1 MFALQP
7 TPSMGPVISPWSGTM
22 IDRIPSLDDMPHKDN
37 VIAMRNLPC
46 LGVGVGSNNSSSGTI
61 GVGSF
66 SGVSVGG
73 GNGGVGGVV
82 SGGVGIGGVGGISTG
97 KSVVAAAAATALDAT
112 TSTEEPSIIPHATP
126 SYFAT
131 TYYHLGDDECHSG
144 VNQLGGVF
152 VGGRPLPDSTRQK
165 IVELAHSG
173 ARPCDISRILQVSN
187 GCVSKIL
194 GRYYETGSIRPRAIG
209 GSKPRVATAE
219 VVSKISLYK
228 RECPSIFA
236 WEIRDRLLQEC
247 ICTNENIPS
256 VSSINRVLRN
266 LAAQKEQ
273 QHSSP
278 LTNGSNCNGGSVAS
292 TNSNPKATNPIGST
306 TGSGSMGGSSGS
318 SVVDM
323 QLRTTNTP
331 LNSDGSVGSSVNDGG
346 EGDASANRNSV
357 VSGAT
362 TNAMYDKLRLLNDHH
377 QLGGIGSL
385 HPSTVTSAQMEASVP
400 APPHNLHHTQQIQ
413 PQIHL
418 DHHPVQ
424 PNTHSQSL
432 SHMHVSTTTLP
443 TQSHTANTL
452 ALTHHHPQHAVVNQC
467 WPPRHYSTSWY
478 SPPLSSGLSS
488 GAVSSGPNSVGSAAI
503 LSPSKTLASV
513 FATGVQ
519 PLSPHGGGKT
529 ANGNGGNGSNGSLS
543 SAQVNRCPISD
554 DLMLKK
560 ELDGHHSDETGSGEG
575 ENSNGG
581 MSNVGAND
589 DDQARLILKR
599 KLQRNRTSFTN
610 EQIDSLEKE
619 FERTHYPDV
628 FARERLA
635 AKIGLP
641 EARIQVWFSNRRAK
655 WRREEK
661 LRNQRRTPSS
671 TGGGSSISATSV
683 ADSPNRSSM
692 NGSVGA
698 PVLPS
703 GTRLFFDYFG
713 YATPTTDAPIPD
725 DVISTPPLA
734 HNSVSTG
741 DVVAATTVAVRT
753 SVRGSGAGTPDNL
766 GGGQQTS
773 SGSSNASG
781 TSVTNSVG
789 GHSIERSS
797 TGVMGLSATAS
808 SGCAPIGAVHTYHAA
823 AHHTHHLDGSIVPTL
838 SPRLNLNNGFSSSM
852 GTMYPIHHHSTM
864 AMSET
869 YSSMASM
876 SSFTHP
882 SISPMPGSPISQQRD
897 LTPPSLYQC
906 HMSLRAP
913 LPPPPHHHAMI
924 GSFGIPSV
932 SSGHSSSSAMIGCG
946 SSSSTANTNQQLVSR
961 GYDTT
966 VKSYE
971 QTVGL
976 QPPLPLPI
984 ACSNNVSALP
994 QVTSDSSVSAIN
1006 CDSGATTSTN
1016 LNNTTLLST
1025 RNSPCSPISHQL
1037 GTPNDGGGSS
1047 STAASTMHNYSQ
1059 LGYGYATAT
1068 ASSTVCNNSGGSTV
1082 MDSGLSSTS
1091 SQNQVGKQQQFFAS
1105 CFYSPWV

>member
-7 TPSMGPVISPWSGTM
+7 TPSMGAVISPWSGTM
-22 IDRIPSLDDMPHKDN
+22 IDRMPSLDDMPHK
-37 VIAMRNLPC
+37 A
-46 LGVGVGSNNSSSGTI
+46 G
-61 GVGSF
+61 
-66 SGVSVGG
+66 
-73 GNGGVGGVV
+73 
-82 SGGVGIGGVGGISTG
+82 
-97 KSVVAAAAATALDAT
+97 
-112 TSTEEPSIIPHATP
+112 
-126 SYFAT
+126 
-131 TYYHLGDDECHSG
+131 HSG

-273 QHSSP
+273 QQQHSSL
-278 LTNGSNCNGGSVAS
+278 LTNDSKCNGGSVAS

-306 TGSGSMGGSSGS
+306 TGSGSMGGSSGG
-318 SVVDM
+318 SVVDI

-331 LNSDGSVGSSVNDGG
+331 LNSDGSVGSSVNDCG
-346 EGDASANRNSV
+346 EGDAFANRSSV
-357 VSGAT
+357 VSGAVRDT
-362 TNAMYDKLRLLNDHH
+362 TTDAMYDKLRVLNDHH
-377 QLGGIGSL
+377 PLGVGSL
-385 HPSTVTSAQMEASVP
+385 HPSTVTSAQMESSVP
-400 APPHNLHHTQQIQ
+400 APPHNLHHTQQMQ
-413 PQIHL
+413 PQIHQ

-424 PNTHSQSL
+424 PNTHSQSH

-488 GAVSSGPNSVGSAAI
+488 GAVPSGANSVGSAAI
-503 LSPSKTLASV
+503 SSPSKILASA

-519 PLSPHGGGKT
+519 PLSPHGGGRM

-543 SAQVNRCPISD
+543 SAQVSKCPISD

-635 AKIGLP
+635 GIIGLP

-671 TGGGSSISATSV
+671 TLAGSSISATSV
-683 ADSPNRSSM
+683 TDSPNRSSM
-692 NGSVGA
+692 NGSGGA
-698 PVLPS
+698 TVLPS

-753 SVRGSGAGTPDNL
+753 SVRGSGAGTPDHL
-766 GGGQQTS
+766 GGGQQSS
-773 SGSSNASG
+773 SGSSNTSG
-781 TSVTNSVG
+781 TSVTNLVG

-797 TGVMGLSATAS
+797 TGVMGLSATVS
-808 SGCAPIGAVHTYHAA
+808 TGCAPIGAVHTYHAA

-852 GTMYPIHHHSTM
+852 GAMYPIHHHSTM

-882 SISPMPGSPISQQRD
+882 SMSPMPGSPISQQRD

-932 SSGHSSSSAMIGCG
+932 GGGHSSSSAMIGSR
-946 SSSSTANTNQQLVSR
+946 SSISTANTNQQLVSR

-976 QPPLPLPI
+976 QPPLPLPT

-994 QVTSDSSVSAIN
+994 QVTSDSSISVIN
-1006 CDSGATTSTN
+1006 CDSEATTTTN
-1016 LNNTTLLST
+1016 LNNTTILST
-1025 RNSPCSPISHQL
+1025 RNSTSSPISHQL
-1037 GTPNDGGGSS
+1037 GAPNDDGGSS

-1068 ASSTVCNNSGGSTV
+1068 DSSTVCNNSGGPTV
-1082 MDSGLSSTS
+1082 METGLSSTS

>member
-7 TPSMGPVISPWSGTM
+7 TPSMGAVISPWSGAM

-46 LGVGVGSNNSSSGTI
+46 LGVGVGSNNSSSGAI
-61 GVGSF
+61 GVSSF

-73 GNGGVGGVV
+73 GNGGVVG
-82 SGGVGIGGVGGISTG
+82 GGVGIGGVGGVITG
-97 KSVVAAAAATALDAT
+97 KSVVAAATAAALDAT

-273 QHSSP
+273 QQQHSSL
-278 LTNGSNCNGGSVAS
+278 LTNTSNCNGGSVAS

-306 TGSGSMGGSSGS
+306 TGSGSMGGSSGG

-331 LNSDGSVGSSVNDGG
+331 LNSDGSLGSSVNDGG
-346 EGDASANRNSV
+346 EGDASANRSSV
-357 VSGAT
+357 VRDT
-362 TNAMYDKLRLLNDHH
+362 TADTMYDKLRLLNDHH
-377 QLGGIGSL
+377 QLGGLGSL
-385 HPSTVTSAQMEASVP
+385 HPSTVTSAQMEATVP
-400 APPHNLHHTQQIQ
+400 APPHNLHHTQQMQ
-413 PQIHL
+413 PQIHC
-418 DHHPVQ
+418 DHHQVQ
-424 PNTHSQSL
+424 PNTHSQSN
-432 SHMHVSTTTLP
+432 SHMHVPTATLP

-488 GAVSSGPNSVGSAAI
+488 GAVSSGANSVASAEIAA
-503 LSPSKTLASV
+503 PSKTLASA

-519 PLSPHGGGKT
+519 PLSPHSGGRM

-543 SAQVNRCPISD
+543 SAQVNKYPISD

-610 EQIDSLEKE
+610 DQIDSLEKE

-635 AKIGLP
+635 GKIGLP

-671 TGGGSSISATSV
+671 TGGSSSISATSV
-683 ADSPNRSSM
+683 TDSPNRSSM
-692 NGSVGA
+692 NGSGGA
-698 PVLPS
+698 TVLPS
-703 GTRLFFDYFG
+703 GN
-713 YATPTTDAPIPD
+713 ASIPD

-753 SVRGSGAGTPDNL
+753 SVRGSGAGTPDHL
-766 GGGQQTS
+766 GGGQQS
-773 SGSSNASG
+773 LSGSRNASG
-781 TSVTNSVG
+781 TSVTNLVS

-797 TGVMGLSATAS
+797 TGVMGLSATAG
-808 SGCAPIGAVHTYHAA
+808 SGCAPIGAVHSYHAA
-823 AHHTHHLDGSIVPTL
+823 VHHTHHLDGSIVPTL

-869 YSSMASM
+869 YSSM

-932 SSGHSSSSAMIGCG
+932 SAGHSSSSAMIGSGC
-946 SSSSTANTNQQLVSR
+946 SSSTANTNQQLVSR

-976 QPPLPLPI
+976 QPPLSLPT
-984 ACSNNVSALP
+984 AYSNNVSALP

-1006 CDSGATTSTN
+1006 CNSGATTTTN
-1016 LNNTTLLST
+1016 LNNTTILST
-1025 RNSPCSPISHQL
+1025 RNSPCSPISHHL

-1059 LGYGYATAT
+1059 LGYGYATTT
-1068 ASSTVCNNSGGSTV
+1068 ASSTVCNNSGGPTV
-1082 MDSGLSSTS
+1082 MDTGLSSTS

>member
-7 TPSMGPVISPWSGTM
+7 TPSMGAVISPWSGAM
-22 IDRIPSLDDMPHKDN
+22 IDRIPSLDDMPHK
-37 VIAMRNLPC
+37 
-46 LGVGVGSNNSSSGTI
+46 G
-61 GVGSF
+61 
-66 SGVSVGG
+66 
-73 GNGGVGGVV
+73 
-82 SGGVGIGGVGGISTG
+82 
-97 KSVVAAAAATALDAT
+97 
-112 TSTEEPSIIPHATP
+112 
-126 SYFAT
+126 
-131 TYYHLGDDECHSG
+131 HSG

-273 QHSSP
+273 QQQHSSL
-278 LTNGSNCNGGSVAS
+278 LTNTSNCNGGSVAS

-306 TGSGSMGGSSGS
+306 TGSGSMGGSSGG

-331 LNSDGSVGSSVNDGG
+331 LNSDGSLGSSVNDGG
-346 EGDASANRNSV
+346 EGDASANRSSV
-357 VSGAT
+357 VRDT
-362 TNAMYDKLRLLNDHH
+362 TADTMYDKLRLLNDHH
-377 QLGGIGSL
+377 QLGGLGSL
-385 HPSTVTSAQMEASVP
+385 HPSTVTSAQMEATVP
-400 APPHNLHHTQQIQ
+400 APPHNLHHTQQMQ
-413 PQIHL
+413 PQIHC
-418 DHHPVQ
+418 DHHQVQ
-424 PNTHSQSL
+424 PNTHSQSN
-432 SHMHVSTTTLP
+432 SHMHVPTATLP

-488 GAVSSGPNSVGSAAI
+488 GAVSSGANSVASAEIAA
-503 LSPSKTLASV
+503 PSKTLASA

-519 PLSPHGGGKT
+519 PLSPHSGGRM

-543 SAQVNRCPISD
+543 SAQVNKYPISD

-610 EQIDSLEKE
+610 DQIDSLEKE

-635 AKIGLP
+635 GKIGLP

-671 TGGGSSISATSV
+671 TGGSSSISATSV
-683 ADSPNRSSM
+683 TDSPNRSSM
-692 NGSVGA
+692 NGSGGA
-698 PVLPS
+698 TVLPS

-713 YATPTTDAPIPD
+713 YATPTTDASIPD

-753 SVRGSGAGTPDNL
+753 SVRGSGAGTPDHL
-766 GGGQQTS
+766 GGGQQS
-773 SGSSNASG
+773 LSGSRNASG
-781 TSVTNSVG
+781 TSVTNLVS

-797 TGVMGLSATAS
+797 TGVMGLSATAG
-808 SGCAPIGAVHTYHAA
+808 SGCAPIGAVHSYHAA
-823 AHHTHHLDGSIVPTL
+823 VHHTHHLDGSIVPTL

-869 YSSMASM
+869 YSSM

-932 SSGHSSSSAMIGCG
+932 SAGHSSSSAMIGSGC
-946 SSSSTANTNQQLVSR
+946 SSSTANTNQQLVSR

-976 QPPLPLPI
+976 QPPLSLPT
-984 ACSNNVSALP
+984 AYSNNVSALP

-1006 CDSGATTSTN
+1006 CNSGATTTTN
-1016 LNNTTLLST
+1016 LNNTTILST
-1025 RNSPCSPISHQL
+1025 RNSPCSPISHHL

-1059 LGYGYATAT
+1059 LGYGYATTT
-1068 ASSTVCNNSGGSTV
+1068 ASSTVCNNSGGPTV
-1082 MDSGLSSTS
+1082 MDTGLSSTS

>member
-1 MFALQP
+1 MVTTVVVIVSNVDNELAVIKLTGCTSIISDVGENDNNVADYSNQLQHYKRELQSTIDTPENSPSKSPLTHSEEQQQPQCLKIEHSSHSNFDHYQPHQEQQPLYNNFYYHENLAQTLYQRKQSPITHSSEHNQQHYSYYRQQQQHQQVTQDQQRKLLEMFALQP
-7 TPSMGPVISPWSGTM
+7 TPSMGAVISPWSGAM
-22 IDRIPSLDDMPHKDN
+22 IDRIPSLDDMPHK
-37 VIAMRNLPC
+37 
-46 LGVGVGSNNSSSGTI
+46 G
-61 GVGSF
+61 
-66 SGVSVGG
+66 
-73 GNGGVGGVV
+73 
-82 SGGVGIGGVGGISTG
+82 
-97 KSVVAAAAATALDAT
+97 
-112 TSTEEPSIIPHATP
+112 
-126 SYFAT
+126 
-131 TYYHLGDDECHSG
+131 HSG

-273 QHSSP
+273 QQQHSSL
-278 LTNGSNCNGGSVAS
+278 LTNTSNCNGGSVAS

-306 TGSGSMGGSSGS
+306 TGSGSMGGSSGG

-331 LNSDGSVGSSVNDGG
+331 LNSDGSLGSSVNDGG
-346 EGDASANRNSV
+346 EGDASANRSSV
-357 VSGAT
+357 VRDT
-362 TNAMYDKLRLLNDHH
+362 TADTMYDKLRLLNDHH
-377 QLGGIGSL
+377 QLGGLGSL
-385 HPSTVTSAQMEASVP
+385 HPSTVTSAQMEATVP
-400 APPHNLHHTQQIQ
+400 APPHNLHHTQQMQ
-413 PQIHL
+413 PQIHC
-418 DHHPVQ
+418 DHHQVQ
-424 PNTHSQSL
+424 PNTHSQSN
-432 SHMHVSTTTLP
+432 SHMHVPTATLP

-488 GAVSSGPNSVGSAAI
+488 GAVSSGANSVASAEIAA
-503 LSPSKTLASV
+503 PSKTLASA

-519 PLSPHGGGKT
+519 PLSPHSGGRM

-543 SAQVNRCPISD
+543 SAQVNKYPISD

-560 ELDGHHSDETGSGEG
+560 E
-575 ENSNGG
+575 
-581 MSNVGAND
+581 
-589 DDQARLILKR
+589 I
-599 KLQRNRTSFTN
+599 
-610 EQIDSLEKE
+610 
-619 FERTHYPDV
+619 
-628 FARERLA
+628 
-635 AKIGLP
+635 
-641 EARIQVWFSNRRAK
+641 
-655 WRREEK
+655 
-661 LRNQRRTPSS
+661 
-671 TGGGSSISATSV
+671 
-683 ADSPNRSSM
+683 
-692 NGSVGA
+692 
-698 PVLPS
+698 
-703 GTRLFFDYFG
+703 
-713 YATPTTDAPIPD
+713 
-725 DVISTPPLA
+725 
-734 HNSVSTG
+734 
-741 DVVAATTVAVRT
+741 TTVLVNT
-753 SVRGSGAGTPDNL
+753 
-766 GGGQQTS
+766 
-773 SGSSNASG
+773 
-781 TSVTNSVG
+781 
-789 GHSIERSS
+789 
-797 TGVMGLSATAS
+797 
-808 SGCAPIGAVHTYHAA
+808 
-823 AHHTHHLDGSIVPTL
+823 
-838 SPRLNLNNGFSSSM
+838 
-852 GTMYPIHHHSTM
+852 
-864 AMSET
+864 
-869 YSSMASM
+869 ASM

-932 SSGHSSSSAMIGCG
+932 SAGHSSSSAMIGSGC
-946 SSSSTANTNQQLVSR
+946 SSSTANTNQQLVSR

-976 QPPLPLPI
+976 QPPLSLPT
-984 ACSNNVSALP
+984 AYSNNVSALP

-1006 CDSGATTSTN
+1006 CNSGATTTTN
-1016 LNNTTLLST
+1016 LNNTTILST
-1025 RNSPCSPISHQL
+1025 RNSPCSPISHHL

-1059 LGYGYATAT
+1059 LGYGYATTT
-1068 ASSTVCNNSGGSTV
+1068 ASSTVCNNSGGPTV
-1082 MDSGLSSTS
+1082 MDTGLSSTS

>member
-7 TPSMGPVISPWSGTM
+7 TPSMGAVISPWSGTM
-22 IDRIPSLDDMPHKDN
+22 IDRMPSLDDMPHK
-37 VIAMRNLPC
+37 
-46 LGVGVGSNNSSSGTI
+46 G
-61 GVGSF
+61 
-66 SGVSVGG
+66 
-73 GNGGVGGVV
+73 
-82 SGGVGIGGVGGISTG
+82 
-97 KSVVAAAAATALDAT
+97 
-112 TSTEEPSIIPHATP
+112 
-126 SYFAT
+126 
-131 TYYHLGDDECHSG
+131 HSG

-273 QHSSP
+273 QQQHSSL
-278 LTNGSNCNGGSVAS
+278 LTNDSKCNGGSVAS

-306 TGSGSMGGSSGS
+306 TGSGSMGGSSGG
-318 SVVDM
+318 SVVDI

-331 LNSDGSVGSSVNDGG
+331 LNSDGSVGSSVNDCG
-346 EGDASANRNSV
+346 EGDAFANRSSV
-357 VSGAT
+357 VSGAVRDT
-362 TNAMYDKLRLLNDHH
+362 TTDAMYDKLRVLNDHH
-377 QLGGIGSL
+377 PLGVGSL
-385 HPSTVTSAQMEASVP
+385 HPSTVTSAQMESSVP
-400 APPHNLHHTQQIQ
+400 APPHNLHHTQQMQ
-413 PQIHL
+413 PQIHQ

-424 PNTHSQSL
+424 PNTHSQSH

-488 GAVSSGPNSVGSAAI
+488 GAVPSGANSVGSAAI
-503 LSPSKTLASV
+503 SSPSKILASA

-519 PLSPHGGGKT
+519 PLSPHGGGRM

-543 SAQVNRCPISD
+543 SAQVSKCPISD

-635 AKIGLP
+635 GIIGLP

-671 TGGGSSISATSV
+671 TLAGSSISATSV
-683 ADSPNRSSM
+683 TDSPNRSSM
-692 NGSVGA
+692 NGSGGA
-698 PVLPS
+698 TVLPS

-753 SVRGSGAGTPDNL
+753 SVRGSGAGTPDHL
-766 GGGQQTS
+766 GGGQQSS
-773 SGSSNASG
+773 SGSSNTSG
-781 TSVTNSVG
+781 TSVTNLVG

-797 TGVMGLSATAS
+797 TGVMGLSATVS
-808 SGCAPIGAVHTYHAA
+808 TGCAPIGAVHTYHAA

-852 GTMYPIHHHSTM
+852 GAMYPIHHHSTM

-882 SISPMPGSPISQQRD
+882 SMSPMPGSPISQQRD

-932 SSGHSSSSAMIGCG
+932 GGGHSSSSAMIGSR
-946 SSSSTANTNQQLVSR
+946 SSISTANTNQQLVSR

-976 QPPLPLPI
+976 QPPLPLPT

-994 QVTSDSSVSAIN
+994 QVTSDSSISVIN
-1006 CDSGATTSTN
+1006 CDSEATTTTN
-1016 LNNTTLLST
+1016 LNNTTILST
-1025 RNSPCSPISHQL
+1025 RNSTSSPISHQL
-1037 GTPNDGGGSS
+1037 GAPNDDGGSS

-1068 ASSTVCNNSGGSTV
+1068 DSSTVCNNSGGPTV
-1082 MDSGLSSTS
+1082 METGLSSTS

>member
-7 TPSMGPVISPWSGTM
+7 TPSMGAVISPWSGTM
-22 IDRIPSLDDMPHKDN
+22 IDRMPSLDDMPHKDN

-46 LGVGVGSNNSSSGTI
+46 LSVGVGSNNSSSGAI

-82 SGGVGIGGVGGISTG
+82 GGGVGIGGVGGISTG
-97 KSVVAAAAATALDAT
+97 KSVVAAAAAAALDAT
-112 TSTEEPSIIPHATP
+112 TSTEEPSIIPHTTP

-273 QHSSP
+273 QQQHSSL
-278 LTNGSNCNGGSVAS
+278 LTNDSKCNGGSVAS

-306 TGSGSMGGSSGS
+306 TGSGSMGGSSGG
-318 SVVDM
+318 SVVDI

-331 LNSDGSVGSSVNDGG
+331 LNSDGSVGSSVNDCG
-346 EGDASANRNSV
+346 EGDAFANRSSV
-357 VSGAT
+357 VSGAVRDT
-362 TNAMYDKLRLLNDHH
+362 TTDAMYDKLRVLNDHH
-377 QLGGIGSL
+377 PLGVGSL
-385 HPSTVTSAQMEASVP
+385 HPSTVTSAQMESSVP
-400 APPHNLHHTQQIQ
+400 APPHNLHHTQQMQ
-413 PQIHL
+413 PQIHQ

-424 PNTHSQSL
+424 PNTHSQSH

-488 GAVSSGPNSVGSAAI
+488 GAVPSGANSVGSAAI
-503 LSPSKTLASV
+503 SSPSKILASA

-519 PLSPHGGGKT
+519 PLSPHGGGRM

-543 SAQVNRCPISD
+543 SAQVSKCPISD

-635 AKIGLP
+635 GIIGLP

-671 TGGGSSISATSV
+671 TLAGSSISATSV
-683 ADSPNRSSM
+683 TDSPNRSSM
-692 NGSVGA
+692 NGSGGA
-698 PVLPS
+698 TVLPS
-703 GTRLFFDYFG
+703 GN
-713 YATPTTDAPIPD
+713 APIPD

-753 SVRGSGAGTPDNL
+753 SVRGSGAGTPDHL
-766 GGGQQTS
+766 GGGQQSS
-773 SGSSNASG
+773 SGSSNTSG
-781 TSVTNSVG
+781 TSVTNLVG

-797 TGVMGLSATAS
+797 TGVMGLSATVS
-808 SGCAPIGAVHTYHAA
+808 TGCAPIGAVHTYHAA

-852 GTMYPIHHHSTM
+852 GAMYPIHHHSTM

-882 SISPMPGSPISQQRD
+882 SMSPMPGSPISQQRD

-932 SSGHSSSSAMIGCG
+932 GGGHSSSSAMIGSR
-946 SSSSTANTNQQLVSR
+946 SSISTANTNQQLVSR

-976 QPPLPLPI
+976 QPPLPLPT

-994 QVTSDSSVSAIN
+994 QVTSDSSISVIN
-1006 CDSGATTSTN
+1006 CDSEATTTTN
-1016 LNNTTLLST
+1016 LNNTTILST
-1025 RNSPCSPISHQL
+1025 RNSTSSPISHQL
-1037 GTPNDGGGSS
+1037 GAPNDDGGSS

-1068 ASSTVCNNSGGSTV
+1068 DSSTVCNNSGGPTV
-1082 MDSGLSSTS
+1082 METGLSSTS

>member
-1 MFALQP
+1 
-7 TPSMGPVISPWSGTM
+7 
-22 IDRIPSLDDMPHKDN
+22 
-37 VIAMRNLPC
+37 MRNLPC
-46 LGVGVGSNNSSSGTI
+46 LGVGVGSNNSSSTI

-73 GNGGVGGVV
+73 GVGGVV
-82 SGGVGIGGVGGISTG
+82 SGGVGNGGVGGISTG
-97 KSVVAAAAATALDAT
+97 KSVVAAAAAAALDAT
-112 TSTEEPSIIPHATP
+112 TSTEAPSIIPHATP

-131 TYYHLGDDECHSG
+131 TYYHLSDDECHSG

-236 WEIRDRLLQEC
+236 WEIRDRLLQEG

-273 QHSSP
+273 QQQQSSL
-278 LTNGSNCNGGSVAS
+278 LTNGSNSNGGSAS
-292 TNSNPKATNPIGST
+292 SANSNPNTTNPTGST
-306 TGSGSMGGSSGS
+306 SASGSLGGSSGGS
-318 SVVDM
+318 GVNM
-323 QLRTTNTP
+323 QLRTTHTP
-331 LNSDGSVGSSVNDGG
+331 LNSDGSVGSSVDD
-346 EGDASANRNSV
+346 GDASANRSSV
-357 VSGAT
+357 VSGAIRDT
-362 TNAMYDKLRLLNDHH
+362 TTDAMYDKLRLLNGHR
-377 QLGGIGSL
+377 QLGGVGSL
-385 HPSTVTSAQMEASVP
+385 HPSTVISAPTEASGP
-400 APPHNLHHTQQIQ
+400 ALLHNLHPPQQMQ
-413 PQIHL
+413 PQL
-418 DHHPVQ
+418 HHHHHSVQ
-424 PNTHSQSL
+424 PNTHPQTH
-432 SHMHVSTTTLP
+432 SHMQVSTTTLP
-443 TQSHTANTL
+443 PQSHTANTL

-467 WPPRHYSTSWY
+467 WPPRHYCASWY
-478 SPPLSSGLSS
+478 SPPLSGGLSNGALPS
-488 GAVSSGPNSVGSAAI
+488 GANSVGSSAM
-503 LSPSKTLASV
+503 STPSKILTSA

-519 PLSPHGGGKT
+519 PLSPHSGSGM
-529 ANGNGGNGSNGSLS
+529 ANGNTGNGHNGSLS
-543 SAQVNRCPISD
+543 SAQRNSCPISD

-575 ENSNGG
+575 ENSNGD

-635 AKIGLP
+635 GKIGLP

-661 LRNQRRTPSS
+661 LRNQRLTPSS
-671 TGGGSSISATSV
+671 TGAGSSISATSV
-683 ADSPNRSSM
+683 TDSPNRSSM
-692 NGSVGA
+692 NGSGGA
-698 PVLPS
+698 TVVPS

-713 YATPTTDAPIPD
+713 YATPTDAVIPD
-725 DVISTPPLA
+725 GVMSTPPLA
-734 HNSVSTG
+734 NNSVSTG
-741 DVVAATTVAVRT
+741 AVTAAASVAVRT
-753 SVRGSGAGTPDNL
+753 SIRVSGAGTPDHL
-766 GGGQQTS
+766 GGGQQSS

-781 TSVTNSVG
+781 TSITNLGG
-789 GHSIERSS
+789 GHSGDRNN
-797 TGVMGLSATAS
+797 TGMMGLSPAGS
-808 SGCAPIGAVHTYHAA
+808 SGCAPIGPVHTYHAA
-823 AHHTHHLDGSIVPTL
+823 PHHVHPHLDGSIVPSI

-852 GTMYPIHHHSTM
+852 GTMYPIHHHSTT

-882 SISPMPGSPISQQRD
+882 SISPMPGSPMSQQRD

-913 LPPPPHHHAMI
+913 LPPPPHHHAVI
-924 GSFGIPSV
+924 GSFGIPSA
-932 SSGHSSSSAMIGCG
+932 SGGHGSNSAMIGSG
-946 SSSSTANTNQQLVSR
+946 STSSTGDTNQQSACS

-966 VKSYE
+966 VSSYE
-971 QTVGL
+971 QTLGM
-976 QPPLPLPI
+976 QPPPPLPTDS
-984 ACSNNVSALP
+984 SNNVSALS
-994 QVTSDSSVSAIN
+994 QVSSDSSVSTIN
-1006 CDSGATTSTN
+1006 CSSVSTTTTN
-1016 LNNTTLLST
+1016 LNNTTILST
-1025 RNSPCSPISHQL
+1025 RNSPCSPPSHQL
-1037 GTPNDGGGSS
+1037 GIPNDGSGRSS
-1047 STAASTMHNYSQ
+1047 EAASTIHNYSQ
-1059 LGYGYATAT
+1059 LGYGYAAAT
-1068 ASSTVCNNSGGSTV
+1068 AASAVCNNSGGPTV
-1082 MDSGLSSTS
+1082 MGTGLSSTS